1 MSYTEE
7 FLKEHEQ
14 PIWLE
19 YRKGVDYNRT
29 KNLYDDTEKNYN
41 FYHGKQWENA
51 QLGDIQP
58 TVQNII
64 KPIVKYK
71 LGVIYQNHY
80 EIAYNPQAYNT
91 IEEGKNLTEI
101 CKALDRYT
109 AKIWENEKV
118 DQKVREA
125 TKDAC
130 INDEGI
136 IHSYYDVE
144 NDKVIAEVIDKNNI
158 YYGNENTSDIQNQPY
173 IIITYRIPVTE
184 AVRLAENVYKISGED
199 LDLIMPDD
207 ETREQAGYSSTTD
220 EVNDMCLVMLKY
232 YKKDGIVYYDRATKY
247 VTLEK
252 DKKTEMTRYPVAHM
266 NWEKVKGSARG
277 IGAVN
282 CVIPNQIEINR
293 IDARRCLAVQMGA
306 FQRLVYN
313 EDLIQNPEALKK
325 VGGAI
330 KVKGGASVDDVRNAI
345 GYIYPASMSADASN
359 LSNEMKTNTRELEGA
374 GDDATGHVDPTKAS
388 GRAILAVQ
396 QANQQPL
403 SEQVENYKEFI
414 EDIARIWYE
423 IWKAYKVNGMDITC
437 EEHDAEGNVVE
448 VPGVITNEQIQTL
461 EPNIKVDITPHS
473 PYDRYAQE
481 QSLENLFLAQRI
493 TFEEYVESLPEGSV
507 MPKNVLEQIIRKRK
521 ENEQKITEMQM
532 EANALNSAM
541 NQVIGGEANGMST
554 MPPSG
559 NGSQAPGQQPSNL
572 TMSKVQ

>member
-19 YRKGVDYNRT
+19 YRKGVEYNRT

-41 FYHGKQWENA
+41 FYHGKQWEKA

-91 IEEGKNLTEI
+91 IEEGKQLTEM

-144 NDKVIAEVIDKNNI
+144 NDKVVAEVIDKNNI
-158 YYGNENTSDIQNQPY
+158 YYGNENSADIQNQPY

-184 AVRLAENVYKISGED
+184 AIRLAENVYGISGED

-220 EVNDMCLVMLKY
+220 EVNDMILIMLKY
-232 YKKDGIVYYDRATKY
+232 YKRDGIVYYDRATKY

-266 NWEKVKGSARG
+266 NWEKVKGSSRG

-293 IDARRCLAVQMGA
+293 IDARRCLAIQMGA

-325 VGGAI
+325 IGGAI
-330 KVKGGASVDDVRNAI
+330 RVKGGASVDDVRNAI
-345 GYIYPASMSADASN
+345 GYIYPASMSPDASN
-359 LSNEMKTNTRELEGA
+359 LSAEMKTNTRELEGA

-423 IWKAYKVNGMDITC
+423 IWKAYKVNGMAITY
-437 EEHDAEGNVVE
+437 EEHDAEGNIVE
-448 VPGVITNEQIQTL
+448 VPGVIEYEQIQTL

-481 QSLENLFLAQRI
+481 QSLENLYLADKI

-532 EANALNSAM
+532 EANALNSAV
-541 NQVIGGEANGMST
+541 NQVIGGDT
-554 MPPSG
+554 M
-559 NGSQAPGQQPSNL
+559 QGQPNAL
-572 TMSKVQ
+572 TPQM

>member
-19 YRKGVDYNRT
+19 YRKGVEYNRT

-80 EIAYNPQAYNT
+80 EISYNPQAYAT

-101 CKALDRYT
+101 CKQLDRYT

-144 NDKVIAEVIDKNNI
+144 NDRVIAEVIDKNNI
-158 YYGNENTSDIQNQPY
+158 YYGNENTSEIQNQPY

-184 AVRLAENVYKISGED
+184 AVRLAENVYGIKGED
-199 LDLIMPDD
+199 LDLIMADD

-220 EVNDMCLVMLKY
+220 EVNDMCLIMLKY
-232 YKKDGIVYYDRATKY
+232 YKKDNIVYYDRATKY

-345 GYIYPASMSADASN
+345 GYIYPASMSPDASN
-359 LSNEMKTNTRELEGA
+359 LSNEMKVNTRELEGA

-423 IWKAYKVNGMDITC
+423 IWKAYKVNGMDITY

-481 QSLENLFLAQRI
+481 QSLENLFLSQRI

-541 NQVIGGEANGMST
+541 NQVIGGGENGMST

>member
-19 YRKGVDYNRT
+19 YRKGVEYNRT
-29 KNLYDDTEKNYN
+29 KNLYDNTEKNYN
-41 FYHGKQWENA
+41 FYHGKQWEKA

-91 IEEGKNLTEI
+91 IEEGKQLTEI

-125 TKDAC
+125 TKDSC

-144 NDKVIAEVIDKNNI
+144 NDKVVAEVIDKNNI
-158 YYGNENTSDIQNQPY
+158 YYGNENSADIQNQPY

-184 AVRLAENVYKISGED
+184 AIRLAENVYDVSGED

-220 EVNDMCLVMLKY
+220 EVNDMILIMLKY
-232 YKKDGIVYYDRATKY
+232 YKRDGIVYYDRATKY

-252 DKKTEMTRYPVAHM
+252 DKKTEMTRYPVAHL
-266 NWEKVKGSARG
+266 NWEKVKGSSRG

-293 IDARRCLAVQMGA
+293 IDARRCLAIQMGA

-325 VGGAI
+325 IGGAI
-330 KVKGGASVDDVRNAI
+330 RVKGGASVDDVRNAI
-345 GYIYPASMSADASN
+345 GYIYPASMSPDASN
-359 LSNEMKTNTRELEGA
+359 LSAEMKTNTRELEGA

-423 IWKAYKVNGMDITC
+423 IWKAYKVNGMAITY

-448 VPGVITNEQIQTL
+448 VPGVIEYEQIQSL

-481 QSLENLFLAQRI
+481 QSLENLYLADKI

-532 EANALNSAM
+532 EANALNSAV
-541 NQVIGGEANGMST
+541 NQVIGGEANGMSS
-554 MPPSG
+554 MPISG
-559 NGSQAPGQQPSNL
+559 NGSQVPGQQPNNL
-572 TMSKVQ
+572 TMPQV

>member
-19 YRKGVDYNRT
+19 YRKGVEYNRS

-41 FYHGKQWENA
+41 FYHGKQWEKA

-80 EIAYNPQAYNT
+80 EIAFNPQAYGT
-91 IEEGKNLTEI
+91 VEEGKNLTEL

-144 NDKVIAEVIDKNNI
+144 NDRVIAEVIDKNNI
-158 YYGNENTSDIQNQPY
+158 YYGNENTSEIQNQPY

-184 AVRLAENVYKISGED
+184 AIRLAENVYGIKGED
-199 LDLIMPDD
+199 LDLIMADD
-207 ETREQAGYSSTTD
+207 ETREQAGYNSTTD

-247 VTLEK
+247 VTLEEN
-252 DKKTEMTRYPVAHM
+252 KKTEMTRYPVAHL
-266 NWEKVKGSARG
+266 NWEKVKGSSRG

-345 GYIYPASMSADASN
+345 GYIYPSSMSADASN

-423 IWKAYKVNGMDITC
+423 IWKAYKVNGMDITY

-541 NQVIGGEANGMST
+541 NQVL
-554 MPPSG
+554 
-559 NGSQAPGQQPSNL
+559 GSEQQPQVQQPTTLQGL
-572 TMSKVQ
+572 TNQG

>member
-19 YRKGVDYNRT
+19 YRKGVEYNRT

-41 FYHGKQWENA
+41 FYHGKQWEKA

-91 IEEGKNLTEI
+91 IEEGKQLTEI

-144 NDKVIAEVIDKNNI
+144 NDKVVAEVIDKNNI
-158 YYGNENTSDIQNQPY
+158 YYGNENSADIQNQPY

-184 AVRLAENVYKISGED
+184 AIRLAENVYGISGED

-220 EVNDMCLVMLKY
+220 EVNDMILIMLKY
-232 YKKDGIVYYDRATKY
+232 YKRDGIVYYDRATKY

-266 NWEKVKGSARG
+266 NWEKVKGSSRG

-293 IDARRCLAVQMGA
+293 IDARRCLAIQMGA

-325 VGGAI
+325 IGGAI
-330 KVKGGASVDDVRNAI
+330 RVKGGASVDDVRNAI
-345 GYIYPASMSADASN
+345 GYIYPASMSPDASN
-359 LSNEMKTNTRELEGA
+359 LSAEMKTNTRELEGA

-423 IWKAYKVNGMDITC
+423 IWKAYKVNGMAITY
-437 EEHDAEGNVVE
+437 EEHDSEGNIVE
-448 VPGVITNEQIQTL
+448 VPGVIEYEQIQSL

-481 QSLENLFLAQRI
+481 QSLENLYLADKI

-532 EANALNSAM
+532 EANALNSAV
-541 NQVIGGEANGMST
+541 NQVIGGDT
-554 MPPSG
+554 M
-559 NGSQAPGQQPSNL
+559 QGQPNAL
-572 TMSKVQ
+572 TPQM